1 MSASHLVIDA
11 GVLAGKFEREAF
23 AVRHRLT
30 DHALLQLPRLIELA
44 RALPESSVEYNLADL
59 PLEQDYLATP
69 RNGLT
74 IDQTMRQI
82 EDCRS
87 WMVLKNVERDPS
99 YKTLLDECLEEI
111 APHVRGMSPQ
121 LEQREAFVFVSSPQ
135 AVTPYHCDP
144 EHNFLL
150 QIRGDKLMTI
160 FDRRDPRAISERQM
174 EDMAS
179 GAHRN
184 LPFTEDMA
192 ALGRPFQMS
201 PGDGVHVPMY
211 CPHWV
216 RVGQAVSISLSVTF
230 RSLVSVRRDA
240 ALRVNARLRKLGLNP
255 VPPTQSPW
263 RDQVKHAVDRAL
275 CRMER
280 AARLPRLSHTGG

>member
-1 MSASHLVIDA
+1 MSASHFVIDA
-11 GVLAGKFEREAF
+11 ADLAGKFEREAF

-30 DHALLQLPRLIELA
+30 DHPLLQLPRLIELG
-44 RALPESSVEYNLADL
+44 RVLPESSVEYNLADL

-82 EDCRS
+82 EDCKS
-87 WMVLKNVERDPS
+87 WMVLKNVEHDPS

-111 APHVRGMSPQ
+111 APHVRRMSPQ

-150 QIRGDKLMTI
+150 QVRGDKLMTI
-160 FDRRDPRAISERQM
+160 FDRRDPRAISEQQM

-184 LPFTEDMA
+184 LPFTDDMA
-192 ALGRPFQMS
+192 TLGRPFPMS

-240 ALRVNARLRKLGLNP
+240 ALRVNARLRRLGINP
-255 VPPTQSPW
+255 VPPAQSSW
-263 RDQVKHAVDRAL
+263 RDQVKHAVDRAWS
-275 CRMER
+275 RMER
-280 AARLPRLSHTGG
+280 AAR

>member
-1 MSASHLVIDA
+1 MSASHFLIDA
-11 GVLAGKFEREAF
+11 ACLAGKFEREAF

-44 RALPESSVEYNLADL
+44 TVLPESSVEYNRANL
-59 PLEQDYLATP
+59 PISQDYLATP

-74 IDQTMRQI
+74 IEQTIRQI
-82 EDCRS
+82 EDCQS
-87 WMVLKNVERDPS
+87 WMVLKNVERDPR
-99 YKTLLDECLEEI
+99 YKALLDECLEEI
-111 APHVRGMSPQ
+111 APHVSSMSPQ
-121 LEQREAFVFVSSPQ
+121 LEHREAFVFVSSPQ

-150 QIRGDKLMTI
+150 QIRGEKVMTV
-160 FDRRDPRAISERQM
+160 FDRWDPHAISQPHM
-174 EDMAS
+174 EAMAS

-184 LPFTEDMA
+184 LPYTEDMA
-192 ALGRPFQMS
+192 ALGKPFPMA

-230 RSLVSVRRDA
+230 RSRVSTRRDA
-240 ALRVNARLRKLGLNP
+240 ALRMNARLRRLGMHP
-255 VPPTQSPW
+255 IPPAQSSW
-263 RDQVKHAVDRAL
+263 RDHVKEAADRVL
-275 CRMER
+275 GRLER
-280 AARLPRLSHTGG
+280 TAGRTS

>member
-1 MSASHLVIDA
+1 MSASHFVIDA
-11 GVLAGKFEREAF
+11 ACLAGKFEREAF

-30 DHALLQLPRLIELA
+30 DHPLLQLPRLIELA
-44 RALPESSVEYNLADL
+44 TVLPESSVEYNQGDL
-59 PLEQDYLATP
+59 PIHQDYLATP

-74 IDQTMRQI
+74 IDQTIRQI

-87 WMVLKNVERDPS
+87 WMVLKNVERDPA
-99 YKTLLDECLEEI
+99 YKALLDECLEEI
-111 APHVRGMSPQ
+111 APHVRRISPQ
-121 LEQREAFVFVSSPQ
+121 LEHREAFVFVSSPQ

-160 FDRRDPRAISERQM
+160 FDRRDPRAISEEQM
-174 EDMAS
+174 EAMAS

-184 LPFTEDMA
+184 LPFTDDIA
-192 ALGRPFQMS
+192 ALGRRFPMA

-216 RVGQAVSISLSVTF
+216 RVGQAVSISLSVTC
-230 RSLVSVRRDA
+230 RSRVSVRRDA
-240 ALRVNARLRKLGLNP
+240 ALRVNARLRRFGINP
-255 VPPTQSPW
+255 VPPFQSSW
-263 RDQVKHAVDRAL
+263 RDQAKQAVDRAL
-275 CRMER
+275 GFVER
-280 AARLPRLSHTGG
+280 AAKLV

>member
-1 MSASHLVIDA
+1 MSADHLVINAAD
-11 GVLAGKFEREAF
+11 LADKFEREPF
-23 AVRHRLT
+23 LIRHRLT

-44 RALPESSVEYNLADL
+44 RVLPESSVEYNLADL

-74 IDQTMRQI
+74 IDQTIRQI

-87 WMVLKNVERDPS
+87 WMALKNVERDSS
-99 YKTLLDECLEEI
+99 YKRLLDECLEEI
-111 APHVRGMSPQ
+111 APHVRTMSPQ
-121 LEQREAFVFVSSPQ
+121 LEQREAFVFVSSPG

-150 QIRGDKLMTI
+150 QIRGDKVMTI
-160 FDRRDPRAISERQM
+160 FDRRDPRAISEPHM
-174 EDMAS
+174 EAMAS

-184 LPFTEDMA
+184 LPYTDDMA
-192 ALGRPFQMS
+192 ALGRPFSLS

-230 RSLVSVRRDA
+230 RSQVSVRRDA
-240 ALRVNARLRKLGLNP
+240 ALRVNARLRRFGFRP
-255 VPPTQSPW
+255 VPPAQSGW
-263 RDQVKHAVDRAL
+263 RDHVKQTLDRVL
-275 CRMER
+275 NRVER
-280 AARLPRLSHTGG
+280 AVK